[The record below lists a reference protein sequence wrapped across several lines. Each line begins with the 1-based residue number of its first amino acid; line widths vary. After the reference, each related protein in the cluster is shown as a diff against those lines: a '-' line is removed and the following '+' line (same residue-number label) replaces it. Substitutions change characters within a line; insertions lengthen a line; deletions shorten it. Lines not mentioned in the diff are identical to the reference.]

1 VSILKISRTAAGAET
16 ERSPIPWKKLGV
28 AAAIVCAVVVFG
40 LFVRRMLLP
49 EIPLIQLTEDGV
61 VCRVPYFSRGGSMT
75 DEALYFTFDGF
86 FYCQPGIDLPEEL
99 VGEKLGYITSAIR
112 EPEVEEGMLV
122 GRGNFVAEVYAVK
135 GYDPSFML
143 GVKGVYGDLSAYI
156 CQGGFIVKYG
166 HEIFRDELHLPG
178 DHTQVRYQTKADYLG
193 SSGEYRTLEDHDAVE
208 RFLAQLCA
216 AEFLPTEE
224 TLTTEEFPSYWYRG
238 GYYLQFIR
246 SDGTTTTLRLYDGGW
261 VSFTGMNMI
270 CVKIPEAEYEAFT
283 ALLKN

>member
-1 VSILKISRTAAGAET
+1 MKILQKIRKLSWKTWLKLSLCLCAA
-16 ERSPIPWKKLGV
+16 V
-28 AAAIVCAVVVFG
+28 AFG

-49 EIPLIQLTEDGV
+49 EIPLVQLTKDGV
-61 VCRVPYFSRGGSMT
+61 VCRVPYHQGGSFMA
-75 DEALYFTFDGF
+75 DELGWFTFDGF
-86 FYCQPGIDLPEEL
+86 YYQQPSTAIPEEL
-99 VGEKLGYITSAIR
+99 VGEKLGYITTASR
-112 EPEVEEGMLV
+112 TPQVEEGMLV
-122 GRGNFVAEVYAVK
+122 GRGNFTSEVYAVK

-143 GVKGVYGDLSAYI
+143 GVKPVYGDYMAYI

-178 DHTQVRYQTKADYLG
+178 DYTQVRYQTKADYLG

-224 TLTTEEFPSYWYRG
+224 TLTTEEFPSYWYRD

-283 ALLKN
+283 ALLKNQE